1 MEREG
6 CSLKKMTFAVCA
18 WMVAMALI
26 VSGCSL
32 FNLGGA
38 EVMDFDAKMELKAPN
53 LVPGETPKIL
63 FVGNSHTFT
72 NDLPGTFYALAAE
85 LGYEAD
91 VYNLTEGYYTLENFA
106 DPEDELGSVLDL
118 TLSSEPWDFVV
129 LQENTSNAV
138 SPTADE
144 TMFPYARPLDEK
156 VKRAGDKL
164 LFDDLEP

>member
-6 CSLKKMTFAVCA
+6 HSLKKKTFAAFA

-32 FNLGGA
+32 FNLGEA
-38 EVMDFDAKMELKAPN
+38 EAMDFDAKMELKVPN
-53 LVPGETPKIL
+53 PVPGETPKIL

-91 VYNLTEGYYTLENFA
+91 VYDLTEGYYTLENFA
-106 DPEDELGSVLDL
+106 DPEDELGSALDL
-118 TLSSEPWDFVV
+118 PLSSEPWNFVV
-129 LQENTSNAV
+129 L
-138 SPTADE
+138 
-144 TMFPYARPLDEK
+144 
-156 VKRAGDKL
+156 
-164 LFDDLEP
+164 